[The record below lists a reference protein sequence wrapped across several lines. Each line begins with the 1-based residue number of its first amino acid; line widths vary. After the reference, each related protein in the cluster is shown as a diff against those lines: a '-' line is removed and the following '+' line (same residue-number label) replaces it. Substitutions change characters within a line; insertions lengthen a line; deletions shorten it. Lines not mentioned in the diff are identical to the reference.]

1 MHYHN
6 LSRLPGAVADSDG
19 LCAMLLSLQDV
30 FVDGFAFRLLL
41 STEREVEVRKKL
53 HGEAAVVKQPP
64 SLNLA
69 LRSWHHGA
77 MAMLDGQHPA
87 FAPTVRYISPCLDIC

>member
-1 MHYHN
+1 M
-6 LSRLPGAVADSDG
+6 
-19 LCAMLLSLQDV
+19 
-30 FVDGFAFRLLL
+30 DGFAFRLLL

-87 FAPTVRYISPCLDIC
+87 FAPTVRCVWPCFATVSLREEWPGSVCAMSSYC